1 MFFEVIFE
9 VVVVFGPEFPIRVH
23 NKLHQPRSRIAYM
36 PRNRPAG
43 RLCVFLS
50 AHPLFSRINHYLYV
64 VSVGVIFR
72 DCLFFISAKSDLHFP
87 TIHIFCHSK
96 FRYIFGFPPQRP
108 YRPVYGISDNR
119 GVRLFSPAAPPPF
132 LKMMQDADSLN
143 LVRLVVL
150 KTAHFPAMLYIPGND
165 TLPVAVYAFILQK
178 STLAALTVLFHL
190 SLIPQ
195 SGRRPCCMKL

>member
-1 MFFEVIFE
+1 MFLEVIFE
-9 VVVVFGPEFPIRVH
+9 VVIVFDPEFLIRVH
-23 NKLHQPRSRIAYM
+23 NKLHQPLPRIAYM
-36 PRNRPAG
+36 DLGIVPLAAPAFFF
-43 RLCVFLS
+43 LPTHCFPELIITFTLS
-50 AHPLFSRINHYLYV
+50 AL
-64 VSVGVIFR
+64 GVIFR

-87 TIHIFCHSK
+87 AIHIFCHSK

-132 LKMMQDADSLN
+132 LKMMQNADSLN

-150 KTAHFPAMLYIPGND
+150 KTAHFPAMPYIPGND

-178 STLAALTVLFHL
+178 STLATLTVLFHL
-190 SLIPQ
+190 SPVLQ
-195 SGRRPCCMKL
+195 SERRQS